1 MQQDLIHPGMA
12 DEAKAKGNAAFS
24 AGKFEDAVKYFGD
37 AIALAPENHVL
48 YSNRSAAYAS
58 LHKYQDALVDAKKT
72 VELKPDWAKGF
83 SRLGAAYVGLNDY
96 EDAISAYKQGLQIDP
111 ANEALKSGLAD
122 AQAANSRPRPSPFG
136 SMFSSPDVWAKIQ
149 ADPRTRAFLQQP
161 DFVAMIKD
169 AQRNPNNVSRYISDP
184 RMMQVIG
191 ILLGVNIQT
200 PDSFGEDDQDAT
212 TMHVDAPTERSR
224 SVPVPS
230 PPKEEPVPEPMEINE
245 EEKEKKIRK
254 EEAIK
259 EKEAGNAEYKKKNFQ
274 AAVQHYT
281 KALELDGED
290 ISYITNRAAVYL
302 EMGKVLPSFLNDT
315 LHNYPAEILNMR
327 FSLISGKWSFLG
339 QVACTML
346 AILGVSG
353 RIWACTHFPC
363 NMWLIGNPHVL
374 VCDLKSDFYLAQGGQ
389 I

>member
-1 MQQDLIHPGMA
+1 MA

-200 PDSFGEDDQDAT
+200 PDSFGEDDLADAT

-259 EKEAGNAEYKKKNFQ
+259 EKEAGNAEYKKKNFE

-302 EMGKVLPSFLNDT
+302 EMGKVLPSFLNT
-315 LHNYPAEILNMR
+315 
-327 FSLISGKWSFLG
+327 
-339 QVACTML
+339 T
-346 AILGVSG
+346 
-353 RIWACTHFPC
+353 
-363 NMWLIGNPHVL
+363 
-374 VCDLKSDFYLAQGGQ
+374 
-389 I
+389 